1 MGAAAVTGGEAARPD
16 EDGTAEPDGTRDVRR
31 SLPGGSAGRQGSF
44 ELFSAEAALLVR
56 PFRTYRELGERR
68 AERTWR
74 DLARG
79 LLIEGVMLGA
89 FVSITSA
96 GRLVIWHVVLTAVF
110 WGFLPLLQI
119 GAVAAAVRAAAP
131 RERLVPAVSLY
142 FEGLGPYHVFYLV
155 LSGICLFAPDVY
167 GAMTALLRAGALP
180 LFLLGTIAWG
190 IVITWAFFRE
200 GLGLSRARSGLGA
213 AVFYVIFVGVVL
225 SWYLALNQIQP
236 QVVGTEG

>member
-1 MGAAAVTGGEAARPD
+1 MDAAAVT
-16 EDGTAEPDGTRDVRR
+16 
-31 SLPGGSAGRQGSF
+31 LW
-44 ELFSAEAALLVR
+44 SAEAALLVR

-96 GRLVIWHVVLTAVF
+96 GRLVIWHVLLTAVF
-110 WGFLPLLQI
+110 WGFLPALQV

-131 RERLVPAVSLY
+131 GERIVPAASLY
-142 FEGLGPYHVFYLV
+142 FDGLGPYYVFYLF
-155 LSGICLFAPDVY
+155 LSGVCLLAPDVY
-167 GAMTALLRAGALP
+167 GAMTGLLRAGALP
-180 LFLLGTIAWG
+180 LILVGTIAWG
-190 IVITWAFFRE
+190 VVITWAFFRE
-200 GLGLSRARSGLGA
+200 GLGLSRGRAGRGA
-213 AVFYVIFVGVVL
+213 AVFYAIFVGVVL